1 MIHDEQGFFNVWFMN
16 IVCFF
21 PCFFTLADE
30 IYYNSSAKMFFADEK
45 SLNSSAKM
53 FFADEKSLNSSAIDV
68 FYLFL
73 LHTLAD
79 EINCDS
85 SAKLP

>member
-1 MIHDEQGFFNVWFMN
+1 MVYEYRLF
-16 IVCFF
+16 FF

-30 IYYNSSAKMFFADEK
+30 IYY
-45 SLNSSAKM
+45 NSSAKM

>member
-1 MIHDEQGFFNVWFMN
+1 MIHDEQGFLNVWFMN
-16 IVCFF
+16 IQKFFF

-30 IYYNSSAKMFFADEK
+30 IYY
-45 SLNSSAKM
+45 NSSAKM